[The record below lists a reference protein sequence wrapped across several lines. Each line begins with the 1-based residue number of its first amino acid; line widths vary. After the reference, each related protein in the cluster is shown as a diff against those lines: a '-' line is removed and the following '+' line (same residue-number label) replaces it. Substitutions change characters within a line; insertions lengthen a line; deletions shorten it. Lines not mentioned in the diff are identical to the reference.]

1 MIMMPDAKVI
11 SKFSVK
17 PMYIIGI
24 GAKRQFNY
32 SVEHLI

>member
-1 MIMMPDAKVI
+1 MIPDAKVI

-24 GAKRQFNY
+24 GAKVSIPVIKHVVQ
-32 SVEHLI
+32 